1 MGGGQIKYTRQNACH
16 NYGVTFSDFSEQAGF
31 QASRAAEA
39 ELNISSHVVSVSRA
53 KEYLGIA
60 IRPTFQ
66 LQFLLNLMPADVR
79 NAAASRR
86 TFRKLSTEE
95 EIEIRRARGEISCA
109 ECRRLKLKCDK
120 KLPCGS
126 CVRRGCS
133 SVCPNG
139 SLTTGQGTRSADLVH
154 LYSTTLILSFRFVL
168 ADTEQLHQK
177 IAEMGQRIRQ
187 LEDALAIFQSGVTNE
202 THPLLREELL
212 GIKFG
217 PEVRNSGDPESPR
230 DTVAESMDA
239 LGTLTI
245 GDGGESTYFGRSAG
259 SEVSVCHI
267 ARTRKLMNNLKRL
280 CYWWDA
286 FCG

>member
-1 MGGGQIKYTRQNACH
+1 
-16 NYGVTFSDFSEQAGF
+16 
-31 QASRAAEA
+31 
-39 ELNISSHVVSVSRA
+39 
-53 KEYLGIA
+53 
-60 IRPTFQ
+60 
-66 LQFLLNLMPADVR
+66 MPADVR

-139 SLTTGQGTRSADLVH
+139 SLTTGQGTRCVW
-154 LYSTTLILSFRFVL
+154 ILLDCVRGVFILFIRFVL
-168 ADTEQLHQK
+168 ADTEQLHRK

-212 GIKFG
+212 GVKFG
-217 PEVRNSGDPESPR
+217 PEVQTPADSEPVR

-245 GDGGESTYFGRSAG
+245 GDDGESKYFGRSAG
-259 SEVSVCHI
+259 SEVR
-267 ARTRKLMNNLKRL
+267 AR
-280 CYWWDA
+280 A
-286 FCG
+286 PF